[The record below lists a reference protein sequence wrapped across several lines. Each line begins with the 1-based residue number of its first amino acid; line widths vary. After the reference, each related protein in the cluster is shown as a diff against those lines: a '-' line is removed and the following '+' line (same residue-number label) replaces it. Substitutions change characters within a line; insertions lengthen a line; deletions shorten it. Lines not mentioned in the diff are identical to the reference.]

1 MKINFK
7 RYKPPKPFYKM
18 SIDELVK
25 YNKRCI
31 LLDNLYFKKGKK
43 RNKRVTRNKKN
54 RKTKK
59 RKKRTRKSLQIL
71 NIEL

>member
-1 MKINFK
+1 MKINLK

-18 SIDELVK
+18 SINDLIK
-25 YNKRCI
+25 YSKRCI
-31 LLDNLYFKKGKK
+31 LLDNLYFKGVKK